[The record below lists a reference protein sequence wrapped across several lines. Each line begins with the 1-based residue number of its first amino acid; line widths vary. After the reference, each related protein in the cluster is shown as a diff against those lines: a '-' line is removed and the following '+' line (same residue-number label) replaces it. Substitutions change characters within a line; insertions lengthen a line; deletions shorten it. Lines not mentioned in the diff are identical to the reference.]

1 MSTGRFSNSGWL
13 EISSLS
19 FLLSANIFCHFAHDP
34 RFSSPSTFTFN
45 TLTNM
50 AFASPQRLRLQIV
63 IAIDNSQ
70 GQVTDLRKFLHITQ
84 LDETISTLTTEVD
97 EKFKK

>member
-1 MSTGRFSNSGWL
+1 
-13 EISSLS
+13 
-19 FLLSANIFCHFAHDP
+19 
-34 RFSSPSTFTFN
+34 
-45 TLTNM
+45 M

-97 EKFKK
+97 EKFKKLYPAERYSFPPGES